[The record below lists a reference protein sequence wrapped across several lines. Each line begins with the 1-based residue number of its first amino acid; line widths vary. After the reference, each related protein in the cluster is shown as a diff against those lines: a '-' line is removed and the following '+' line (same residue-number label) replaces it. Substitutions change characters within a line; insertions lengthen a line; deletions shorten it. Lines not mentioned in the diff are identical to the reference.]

1 MRRPILLTL
10 SAVGGIVV
18 LLGGT
23 GLFAALSDTARGQTN
38 SVESGAL
45 VASADIQI
53 ALASV
58 GAVGTPVTCKT
69 FSEDL
74 TAAITVTGPPGV
86 DTGQVYPYCLR
97 NVGSRTVTLSV
108 LAEDINDMELGC
120 TGDES
125 LYDNTC
131 GTGPGELG
139 DFVAVQHQMLD
150 CSNAAV
156 LGSAQLL
163 VRDNGNTP
171 SPLGTVGPGETRCFN
186 LGISGSSATEVQR
199 QAAQSDRLEWRFAW
213 TGQA

>member
-10 SAVGGIVV
+10 AAVGGIIV

-23 GLFAALSDTARGQTN
+23 GLFAALSDTARSDTN

-45 VASADIQI
+45 VASADIQM
-53 ALASV
+53 ALASG
-58 GAVGTPVTCKT
+58 GAAGTPWTCKT

-74 TAAITVTGPPGV
+74 TAAMTVTGPPGV
-86 DTGQVYPYCLR
+86 DTGQVYPYCIR
-97 NVGSRTVTLSV
+97 NVGSRTLSLSV
-108 LAEDINDMELGC
+108 LAEDINDIELGC

-139 DFVAVQHQMLD
+139 DFAEVQHQMID
-150 CSNAAV
+150 CSNGDV
-156 LGSAQLL
+156 LGLVQLL
-163 VRDNGNTP
+163 VRDNGNA
-171 SPLGTVGPGETRCFN
+171 SNPLGTVGPGETRCFN
-186 LGISGSSATEVQR
+186 MGIYGSSATEVQR